1 MKAFFKKYGVYL
13 AAAVLFV
20 LASII
25 YCFPALEGKV
35 LHSGDNI
42 NANCAAAEES
52 YFTQQTGE
60 VSWWCDS
67 MFSGMPSYQIKG
79 GQYKADHMLSPLRS
93 LLHRGHYNPIWALIL
108 YFCCFFL
115 LFLSLDIDK
124 WLSIAGSFA
133 LTLSSYFIIIIATGH
148 NTKTSAIALMC
159 AVLAGFFFLLRGKY
173 GIGIFVTLVASA
185 VGITTHPQMT
195 YYVFMLIGLL
205 WLVELPGRI
214 REKKM
219 KGFLV
224 ATAVFA
230 GCVGTGLLANS
241 SSIFANSEYVKET
254 VRGGSGEEASDVK
267 FVTSFSYS
275 PLESFSLLI
284 PGVMGGS
291 SQAELSEDSHMFK
304 TARKNT
310 GNAKLARD
318 LSSSVPLYWGGQP
331 FTAGNVYVG
340 AIVCFLFLLGLLLVR
355 GPLKWG
361 LGLATL
367 FSLLLALG
375 SHVMPLTKL
384 FMLYFPLYSKFR
396 AVSTILLVAQIAMP
410 LLGFLGLQAVLDGSI
425 PKKKA
430 LRSIYIAAGV
440 TAGICLLFALIGPS
454 VFSFKAPADSSLSYM
469 DDSLYAALIA
479 DRKALLVRDSLRS
492 AAFIL
497 AAAFLLFFFLWDK
510 KGRLKRAWVMAAVGA
525 LVVLDLWLVD
535 RRFLSD
541 SNFVTP
547 KENSKGYT
555 MKDWEKTLQNV
566 PGFFRVFNNSSGE
579 NPFSEART
587 SLYLK
592 SVGGYNAAKL
602 KRYQDII
609 DQHLRV
615 RHMPVYGMLNTKYI
629 IQKGKDGKEEILEY
643 PYALGNAWFVDQ
655 YVITKNDQEESDALT
670 FVDLSNTAV
679 VSEEFRGLLP
689 EFKVTPDPERTVR
702 LTSHAPNSREYDYT
716 NSAPGTL
723 VFSEIWYPHG
733 WKAFIDGKP
742 AQLFRANYV
751 LRALNVPAGHHT
763 VRMIFDPDSVKKGNA
778 LAVPFVVLV
787 YLALAA
793 VVIIEVVRRL
803 LAAKR
808 NRRGGADA

>member
-1 MKAFFKKYGVYL
+1 MKEFFKKNGAYL
-13 AAAVLFV
+13 VAVILFV
-20 LASII
+20 SASII
-25 YCFPALEGKV
+25 YCFPAMEGKV

-173 GIGIFVTLVASA
+173 GIGNFVTLAASA

-214 REKKM
+214 KEKKI
-219 KGFLV
+219 KGFLIG
-224 ATAVFA
+224 TAVFA
-230 GCVGTGLLANS
+230 GCVGVGFLANS
-241 SSIFANSEYVKET
+241 SSVFANSEYVKET
-254 VRGGSGEEASDVK
+254 VRGGDETPNVK

-284 PGVMGGS
+284 PGVTGS
-291 SQAELSEDSHMFK
+291 SSIANLGENSHYYK
-304 TARKNT
+304 VAKKNT
-310 GNAKLARD
+310 GSAKIARD
-318 LSSSVPLYWGGQP
+318 MSTSVPLYWGGQP

-340 AIVCFLFLLGLLLVR
+340 AIVCFLFLLGLMLVR

-396 AVSTILLVAQIAMP
+396 AVSTILLVAQITMP
-410 LLGFLGLQAVLDGSI
+410 LLGFLGLQAVLDGSV

-430 LRSIYIAAGV
+430 LRSVYIAAGI

-454 VFSFKAPADSSLSYM
+454 VFSFKAQADSSLTYM
-469 DDSLYAALIA
+469 DEDLYTALLA

-492 AAFIL
+492 AGFIL
-497 AAAFLLFFFLWDK
+497 AAAALLFFFLRDK
-510 KGRLKRAWVMAAVGA
+510 KGRLKKAWVMAAVGA
-525 LVVLDLWLVD
+525 LVVLDLWPVD
-535 RRFLSD
+535 RRFLD
-541 SNFVTP
+541 RSNFITP
-547 KENSKGYT
+547 KENSKEYA
-555 MKDWEKTLQNV
+555 MKDWEKTLQNI
-566 PGFFRVFNNSSGE
+566 PGFFRILNNSSGE
-579 NPFSEART
+579 NPFSEARS
-587 SLYLK
+587 SLYYK

-615 RHMPVYGMLNTKYI
+615 RHMPVYGMLNTRFI
-629 IQKGKDGKEEILEY
+629 IQKGKDGKEEIVEY

-670 FVDLSNTAV
+670 MVNLSSTAV
-679 VSEEFRGLLP
+679 VSEEFKDLLP
-689 EFKVTPDPERTVR
+689 EFMITPDPDRWVR
-702 LTSHAPNSREYDYT
+702 LTSHAPNAREYSYT
-716 NSAPGTL
+716 NAVPGTL

-733 WKAFIDGKP
+733 WKAFIDEKP
-742 AQLFRANYV
+742 AQLFRANYI
-751 LRALNVPAGHHT
+751 LRALNVPAGTHT
-763 VRMIFDPDSVKKGNA
+763 VRMVFDPDSVKKGNA

-787 YLALAA
+787 YLALAG
-793 VVIIEVVRRL
+793 VIVFWIVRRL

-808 NRRGGADA
+808 NRQEGADA